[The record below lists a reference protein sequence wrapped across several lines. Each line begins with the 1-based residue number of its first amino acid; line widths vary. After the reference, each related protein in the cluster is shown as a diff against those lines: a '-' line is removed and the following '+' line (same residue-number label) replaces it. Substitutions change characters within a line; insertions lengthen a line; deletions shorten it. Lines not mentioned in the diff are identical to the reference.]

1 MNKGEKRRVD
11 KVVLRR
17 DTMQLTSSE
26 EQLMK
31 WQGSR
36 KKEMKQR
43 VSELGDMLI
52 NCRGCCRSDKKD
64 SKKNDSVCLCVD
76 CYHELMSE
84 MLLMM

>member
-36 KKEMKQR
+36 KKEMKQC

-64 SKKNDSVCLCVD
+64 SKKKMTQCV
-76 CYHELMSE
+76 HELMSE